1 VVVARAR
8 REEADVA
15 GKNKRSGTAAAQR
28 GAYRNPTAGARA
40 DGAAGVKGQ
49 SKGVRAAFGIQD
61 AKQQAA
67 GAAAD
72 RQRRWNEAA
81 QGEKNKKRLRNAS
94 AAARKA
100 WQTRRAKGK

>member
-1 VVVARAR
+1 M
-8 REEADVA
+8 A

-67 GAAAD
+67 GAAAE
-72 RQRRWNEAA
+72 RQRRWNAA
-81 QGEKNKKRLRNAS
+81 ESGERDKKRLRNAS
-94 AAARKA
+94 EAAKKA
-100 WQTRRAKGK
+100 WATRRARGRGKA